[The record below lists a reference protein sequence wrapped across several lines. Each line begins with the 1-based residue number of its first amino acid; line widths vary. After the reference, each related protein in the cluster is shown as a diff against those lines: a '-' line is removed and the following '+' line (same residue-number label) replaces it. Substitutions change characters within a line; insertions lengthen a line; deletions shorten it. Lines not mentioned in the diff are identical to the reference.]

1 MTHQKTVLVL
11 AGDVKGQPF
20 ITECKKLG
28 YRVFLLTRKS
38 LADRDWPRQDI
49 DEMFFMDTLTHK
61 EDVLKGVDYLSRQV
75 KIDRVVPMDDFDVE
89 IASAVREHLRIP
101 GMGETTARYF
111 RDKLA
116 MRGKAAEEGIREPR
130 FVQPLNV
137 EDIQEFV
144 NVVPSPW
151 LLKPRSQAGSA
162 GIQKIQDATQ
172 LWQKINDLGDQQSG
186 YILEEF
192 IPGDIYHVDSIL
204 FEHDVL
210 FVEVSKYGRPPLEV
224 AHQGGI
230 FMTCIQ
236 DRQGG
241 DAKTLR
247 KINTQLLTAF
257 GLKKGVA
264 HTEFIKSHADG
275 QFYFLE
281 TGARVG
287 GAYISNVILEG
298 TGINLWEEWAKIEV
312 LGDKEMYQLPKVK
325 KDYAGIAL
333 CLAHQEWPDTSAY
346 RDPEIAERIHKAYHA
361 GLILKS
367 KDPHHLE
374 TLLQDYVR
382 RFTHDFLAVTGYV
395 KKIDR

>member
-1 MTHQKTVLVL
+1 MPHQKTVLVL
-11 AGDVKGQPF
+11 AGDAKGQPF

-28 YRVFLLTRKS
+28 YRVFLLTRQS
-38 LADRDWPRQDI
+38 LANKDWPRQDI
-49 DEMFFMDTLTHK
+49 DEMFFMESLTHK
-61 EDVLKGVDYLSRQV
+61 EEVLKGVDYLSRQV

-116 MRGKAAEEGIREPR
+116 MRGKAAEEGIAEPR

-137 EDIQEFV
+137 EDIEEFIHT
-144 NVVPSPW
+144 VPAPW

-162 GIQKIQDATQ
+162 GIQKVHDAAT
-172 LWQKINDLGDQQSG
+172 LWQKLQELGDEQSG

-192 IPGDIYHVDSIL
+192 TPGDIYHVDSIL
-204 FEHDVL
+204 YDHQVL

-236 DRQGG
+236 DRQGA
-241 DAKTLR
+241 DAKALK
-247 KINTQLLTAF
+247 KINAKLLSSF

-275 QFYFLE
+275 KFYFLE

-287 GAYISNVILEG
+287 GAYISNVLHAG
-298 TGINLWEEWAKIEV
+298 TGINLWEEWAKIE
-312 LGDKEMYQLPKVK
+312 LLSDKESYTLPTAK

-346 RDPEIAERIHKAYHA
+346 NDSEVTERIHKAYHA

-367 KDPHHLE
+367 KDPQKLE
-374 TLLQDYVR
+374 ALLHDYVR
-382 RFTHDFLAVTGYV
+382 RFTHDFLAVTTYV
-395 KKIDR
+395 NKIDR